1 MVLGITPVLSVL
13 RNFLEVTIFC
23 ILFLS
28 LDSPRFSWKK
38 TCIAYGAFTVIVAS
52 IGTVWVLTAPKSY
65 GKYCVVVL
73 FLQAAV
79 FFTIMSRDTI
89 FQCMYNLSLQMF
101 ILFFMLFSGIWCAK
115 KFFGGN
121 PWADLGIRIFYMALL
136 AFVYIRWFRRPYRRI
151 ADSLRHRWMGICA
164 VSLAGNILLTICATR
179 PIQITLR
186 SGGEQLLFISICVLL
201 LMTHLVLLYTLH
213 LVQTEMGYRQEMELT
228 AVNNEMLRREIRLM
242 QEQVETARLI
252 RHDMRHH
259 DLMVAEYAG
268 KGEMQELLSYLDQHS
283 RENDFEQ
290 TVRICE
296 NMTVDHILDIY
307 IRQARNRGI
316 EVAFDVVVPEQ
327 TGIKESIFITVLGN
341 VMENAIHGCE
351 RAASDRRRTDI
362 YIRPKAGKLVIKVIN
377 SCPEKVIFQEEL
389 PVRESGRGTG
399 VVSIVHGVE
408 ECDGDV
414 KFSAEN
420 GEFTTRILL
429 NLSP

>member
-164 VSLAGNILLTICATR
+164 VSLAGNILLTICAVISSFSAAASTASVML
-179 PIQITLR
+179 PISLR
-186 SGGEQLLFISICVLL
+186 SSL
-201 LMTHLVLLYTLH
+201 
-213 LVQTEMGYRQEMELT
+213 
-228 AVNNEMLRREIRLM
+228 
-242 QEQVETARLI
+242 
-252 RHDMRHH
+252 
-259 DLMVAEYAG
+259 
-268 KGEMQELLSYLDQHS
+268 
-283 RENDFEQ
+283 
-290 TVRICE
+290 
-296 NMTVDHILDIY
+296 
-307 IRQARNRGI
+307 
-316 EVAFDVVVPEQ
+316 
-327 TGIKESIFITVLGN
+327 
-341 VMENAIHGCE
+341 
-351 RAASDRRRTDI
+351 
-362 YIRPKAGKLVIKVIN
+362 
-377 SCPEKVIFQEEL
+377 
-389 PVRESGRGTG
+389 
-399 VVSIVHGVE
+399 
-408 ECDGDV
+408 
-414 KFSAEN
+414 
-420 GEFTTRILL
+420 
-429 NLSP
+429 